1 MKSGR
6 RLFLVWLVI
15 LALPLFWTGQKG
27 LQKYAV
33 NVATDRAAAASAD
46 PSFWIKNFALK
57 MPLEK
62 ASEMLVLEGE
72 SWTINP
78 IQRAIYWGHDNRD
91 NAEFLDY
98 GTVTFVYT
106 NGVGKKSW
114 FTYDLKECGGDH
126 CPYDKSLF
134 VPTDPLDEA
143 DFKKVY
149 KDFWTEDRVFGFA
162 ISTQFVAVVTQS
174 GLIEQTGFTVYDD
187 ALNPLDGALRRL
199 SGSSEV
205 GGHLWYPK
213 VGRSVDLFSDSI
225 KNKGE

>member
-1 MKSGR
+1 MKAYPTRGAI
-6 RLFLVWLVI
+6 LVAL
-15 LALPLFWTGQKG
+15 LALPVFWICQKG

-33 NVATDRAAAASAD
+33 RIAVDRAAAASAD

-134 VPTDPLDEA
+134 VPTEPLDEA
-143 DFKKVY
+143 DYRKVY
-149 KDFWTEDRVFGFA
+149 KDLWAEDRFLGFSFSIQYEA
-162 ISTQFVAVVTQS
+162 IVTES
-174 GLIEQTGFTVYDD
+174 GMIYQTGFRVYDD
-187 ALNPLDGALRRL
+187 ALNPIDGALRRL
-199 SGSSEV
+199 VGVSEV

-213 VGRSVDLFSDSI
+213 VGRSVDLFSDVLKST
-225 KNKGE
+225 GE